1 MLNPASGRGRAV
13 RAADRACR
21 EFVRAGLV
29 PVRVALDAPE
39 EDVRSSVG
47 GARAVVVVGGDGTV
61 RSLAA
66 RMAGSGVPIAIVPTG
81 TENLAARAFG
91 FRCSVRRLAE
101 AVVRG
106 TRRHIDLGE
115 VVVPGRTPHAFVVM
129 ASAGFDA
136 EVVARVQA
144 GRLGPI
150 SHRTYLG
157 PILRMIRGWEAPWIE
172 VRPAIDADG
181 PRTTASGAMGADA
194 RRDAFKGTLVIA
206 NAREYALGMN
216 PARTADPCD
225 GALDGV
231 ALAARSGA
239 AMAGWLVRCLLRM
252 PLPPEALLGRAMAWE
267 LGFGR
272 PVHLQADGDPVP
284 GGPVRE
290 ATVRVRPGATCLLD
304 MRGGGS

>member
-13 RAADRACR
+13 RAADRACA

-29 PVRVALDAPE
+29 PVRIALDAPE
-39 EDVRSSVG
+39 EDVRSSVA

-61 RSLAA
+61 RSLAS

-91 FRCSVRRLAE
+91 FRCSLRRLAR

-106 TRRHIDLGE
+106 SRRQVDLGE
-115 VVVPGRTPHAFVVM
+115 VMVPGRAPHAFVVM

-144 GRLGPI
+144 GRNGPI
-150 SHRTYLG
+150 SHRTYLR
-157 PILRMIRGWEAPWIE
+157 PILRAIGAWEAPWIE
-172 VRPAIDADG
+172 VRSA
-181 PRTTASGAMGADA
+181 A
-194 RRDAFKGTLVIA
+194 RNDAFAGTVVIA
-206 NAREYALGMN
+206 NARQYALGMN
-216 PARTADPCD
+216 PAREADPSD
-225 GALDGV
+225 GALEAV

-239 AMAGWLVRCLLRM
+239 GMLGWVARCLLRL
-252 PLPPEALLGRAMAWE
+252 PLPPEARLGRAAAWQ
-267 LGFGR
+267 LAFDR

-284 GGPVRE
+284 GGPARE
-290 ATVRVRPGATCLLD
+290 ATVRVHPGATCLLD
-304 MRGGGS
+304 MRPGRA

>member
-1 MLNPASGRGRAV
+1 MLNPASGRGRSV
-13 RAADRACR
+13 RAADRACA

-29 PVRVALDAPE
+29 PVRLALDAPE
-39 EDVRSSVG
+39 EDVRSSVA

-61 RSLAA
+61 RSLAS

-91 FRCSVRRLAE
+91 FRCSLRRLAR

-106 TRRHIDLGE
+106 ARRQVDLGE
-115 VVVPGRTPHAFVVM
+115 VVVPGRAPHAFLVM

-144 GRLGPI
+144 GRNGPI

-157 PILRMIRGWEAPWIE
+157 PILTTIRDWQAPWIE
-172 VRPAIDADG
+172 VRSA
-181 PRTTASGAMGADA
+181 PRT
-194 RRDAFKGTLVIA
+194 DAFAGTMVIA
-206 NAREYALGMN
+206 NARQYALGMN
-216 PARTADPCD
+216 PAREADPSD

-231 ALAARSGA
+231 ALAARSGR
-239 AMAGWLVRCLLRM
+239 AMLGWVVRCLLRM
-252 PLPPEALLGRAMAWE
+252 PLPPAARLGRAGAWE
-267 LGFGR
+267 LAFDR

-284 GGPVRE
+284 GGPAPV
-290 ATVRVRPGATCLLD
+290 ATVRVRPGATCLVD
-304 MRGGGS
+304 MRPGGS

>member
-13 RAADRACR
+13 RAADRACG
-21 EFVRAGLV
+21 EFVRVGLV
-29 PVRVALDAPE
+29 PVRIALDAPE
-39 EDVRSSVG
+39 EDVRSSVA

-91 FRCSVRRLAE
+91 FRCSARRLAE

-106 TRRHIDLGE
+106 SRRQVDLGE
-115 VVVPGRTPHAFVVM
+115 VVIPGRAPHPFVVM

-144 GRLGPI
+144 GRTGPI
-150 SHRTYLG
+150 SHRTYMG
-157 PILRMIRGWEAPWIE
+157 PILRTIRGWQAPWIE
-172 VRPAIDADG
+172 VR
-181 PRTTASGAMGADA
+181 SEA
-194 RRDAFKGTLVIA
+194 RNDAFAGTVVIA
-206 NAREYALGMN
+206 NAREYALRMN
-216 PARTADPCD
+216 PGRDADPSD

-231 ALAARSGA
+231 ALAARSGG
-239 AMAGWLVRCLLRM
+239 AMLAWVARCLLRL
-252 PLPPEALLGRAMAWE
+252 PLPPEARLGRAAAWQ
-267 LGFGR
+267 LAFDR

-290 ATVRVRPGATCLLD
+290 ATVRVRPGAACLLD
-304 MRGGGS
+304 MRGARD